1 MDDEEDEGR
10 DLANLSPR
18 SGRDGV
24 RLALT
29 WAASASAAAAKTFVS
44 QPGVNSQETNRH
56 LSGPIDFHMKSKYIH
71 SVCTGCHAKR
81 SVSSLASHRPGNLYI

>member
-1 MDDEEDEGR
+1 MDEEEDGGR
-10 DLANLSPR
+10 DLANLSSR
-18 SGRDGV
+18 SGRGAV

-29 WAASASAAAAKTFVS
+29 WAALASAGAAKTFVS

-71 SVCTGCHAKR
+71 SVCTACHAKR
-81 SVSSLASHRPGNLYI
+81 SFSSLASCRPSNLYI